1 MWLSFSV
8 ENFYGI
14 DLGFLGIYPRTE
26 MGLIGIITAPLVHGN
41 IIHLVSNTLPFLILG
56 TTLYYFYDRIS
67 RNVFLQ
73 CYFIPGV
80 LVWLFARSSYHVGAS
95 GLIYALASFLIFL
108 GLFRKDTRSILI
120 SIIIITFYW
129 TLIYGILPENPKVSW
144 ESHVFGGLVGVG
156 SAYLASKKK
165 YVYN

>member
-1 MWLSFSV
+1 MMLTFYIEYFSGV
-8 ENFYGI
+8 
-14 DLGFLGIYPRTE
+14 DLGFLGIKPRTE

-41 IIHLVSNTLPFLILG
+41 WIHLASNMVPLWILG
-56 TTLYYFYDRIS
+56 TTLYYFYDRVS

-80 LVWLFARSSYHVGAS
+80 LVWLFARSSYHIGAS

-108 GLFRKDTRSILI
+108 GLFRKDTRSIII

-129 TLIYGILPENPKVSW
+129 TLIYGILPENPQVSW
-144 ESHVFGGLVGVG
+144 ESHVFGVLVGVG